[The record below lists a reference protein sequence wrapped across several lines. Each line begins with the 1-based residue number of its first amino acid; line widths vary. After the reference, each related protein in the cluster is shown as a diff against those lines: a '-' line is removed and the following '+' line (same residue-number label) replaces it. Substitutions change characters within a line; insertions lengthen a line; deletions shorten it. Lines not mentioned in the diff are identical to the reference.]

1 MPSPTDA
8 PETGAAPRPVV
19 VRHGDRELAGT
30 VQAGEPWAEAAI
42 RIAATTDGEPVADDL
57 SGARL
62 RFVVEPDQRVD
73 LRAMTH
79 GDLPAL
85 VRWLQAPHVQRW
97 WHNDG
102 EPTVDRVTRS
112 YGPRIDGTTPTRMW
126 VVEVNGRSIGFVQ
139 DYRIR
144 DYPGFA
150 LLTPDPDAI
159 GVDYAIGEPGWVG
172 RGLGARVLWAWMRR
186 AHRRFPDATSY
197 FAAPH
202 HANAASLR
210 ILDKAGF
217 TRGTWFDEPQR
228 DGTTATAVGCTL
240 DVRRVLGRAA
250 PPGAP

>member
-1 MPSPTDA
+1 VTGTDA
-8 PETGAAPRPVV
+8 TAARPVV

-30 VQAGEPWAEAAI
+30 VLPGEAWAAAAV
-42 RIAATTDGEPVADDL
+42 RIAATTDGEPVAHDL
-57 SGARL
+57 SGETL
-62 RFVVEPDQRVD
+62 RFGVEPDQRVD

-85 VRWLQAPHVQRW
+85 TRWLQASHVQRW

-102 EPTVDRVTRS
+102 EPTADRVRAT
-112 YGPRIDGTTPTRMW
+112 YGPRVDGTTPTRMW

-150 LLTPDPDAI
+150 LLTPDPDAV
-159 GVDYAIGEPGWVG
+159 GVDYAIGEPGWAG
-172 RGLGARVLWAWMRR
+172 RGLGARVLWAWMRGAR
-186 AHRRFPDATSY
+186 QRFPDATSY
-197 FAAPH
+197 FAAPD

-217 TRGTWFDEPQR
+217 VRGTWFDEPQR
-228 DGTTATAVGCTL
+228 DGTTATVVGCTL

-250 PPGAP
+250 PRRAP